1 MKKGPVYTK
10 KEAEM
15 QCYSI
20 NGEVTTNRL
29 QTCNAQKQNTVRESE
44 GIIFLFVK
52 KVNSNYLNNSNYFNK
67 SNYIDNLNHFDYS
80 YKLKTLES

>member
-15 QCYSI
+15 QCYSM
-20 NGEVTTNRL
+20 NGVVTTNRL

-44 GIIFLFVK
+44 GIIFFFFNT
-52 KVNSNYLNNSNYFNK
+52 VNSNHFNNSI
-67 SNYIDNLNHFDYS
+67 YIDNLNNFDNS
-80 YKLKTLES
+80 YKLKILES